1 MKATNI
7 SETMIH
13 YWEVS
18 VKYLEENVIAPLPGK
33 NSVICGKFTGLL
45 ESEKEW
51 IVKSPWYILKIQI
64 SEIYSFWLG
73 QVFQKKDFVL
83 RFANPYNGV
92 FWLIN
97 VITFA

>member
-18 VKYLEENVIAPLPGK
+18 VKYLEENAIAPLPGK
-33 NSVICGKFTGLL
+33 IYVICGKFTGLL

-51 IVKSPWYILKIQI
+51 IVKSP
-64 SEIYSFWLG
+64 
-73 QVFQKKDFVL
+73 
-83 RFANPYNGV
+83 
-92 FWLIN
+92 
-97 VITFA
+97 